1 MSAKGRDALEES
13 VHAGRLKREPS
24 SSTEIKGFLD
34 HAKRALADASV
45 PGVSATGRFEFAY
58 TAAHALALAGLRMR
72 DLRPGSGPGHRA
84 IVFLSLPQT
93 VGAPET
99 LASSLNRYHTRRNKS
114 EYGDWSA
121 ASEAEADDLLALAR
135 RLQGTVAERARKRGL
150 QVDASDRSSTL

>member
-1 MSAKGRDALEES
+1 
-13 VHAGRLKREPS
+13 
-24 SSTEIKGFLD
+24 
-34 HAKRALADASV
+34 
-45 PGVSATGRFEFAY
+45 
-58 TAAHALALAGLRMR
+58 MR

-99 LASSLNRYHTRRNKS
+99 FASSLNRYHTRRNKS

-135 RLQGTVAERARKRGL
+135 QLEGMVNERARKRGIDTRSGARS
-150 QVDASDRSSTL
+150 DAGEGG